1 MLAAFVLSML
11 TAALFLLR
19 SGPVASGTCSTLIMI
34 QAECIKLVVA
44 LMYIIP
50 RGQLGRITKSIPLA
64 LVPVSA
70 YVAVNLLSFW
80 ALKYVHA
87 SLGALM
93 SQIKLPA
100 TAIFSRIFLG
110 RETPM
115 HRTFALVTIFLGSL
129 GIAAFGQLD
138 HQNEASPPAEGPDDP
153 GRIARRTL

>member
-1 MLAAFVLSML
+1 MAPGKAKVGAVDATRTVEALPSVGWLEEHKGMLAAFVLSML

-70 YVAVNLLSFW
+70 CSNKSHRNRLYRNFLLVYRNS
-80 ALKYVHA
+80 Y
-87 SLGALM
+87 
-93 SQIKLPA
+93 
-100 TAIFSRIFLG
+100 SRY
-110 RETPM
+110 RN
-115 HRTFALVTIFLGSL
+115 S
-129 GIAAFGQLD
+129 
-138 HQNEASPPAEGPDDP
+138 
-153 GRIARRTL
+153 